1 MIYLGSRYED
11 ADITYVLDG
20 RIGSTRATAFR
31 APVQAETEVRYWYWR
46 QEDRIDILATQYYG
60 EPDLW
65 WRIMDANP
73 EILDPL
79 SIPIGTKIRIP

>member
-20 RIGSTRATAFR
+20 RLGSTRATAFR
-31 APVQAETEVRYWYWR
+31 SPVTQEKEVQYWFWR
-46 QEDRIDILATQYYG
+46 QEDRIDIVATRFYG
-60 EPDLW
+60 DPEQW

-73 EILDPL
+73 EIFDPL
-79 SIPIGTKIRIP
+79 TIPIGTKIRIP

>member
-11 ADITYVLDG
+11 ADIAYVLDG
-20 RIGSTRATAFR
+20 RVGTTRATAFR
-31 APVQAETEVRYWYWR
+31 SPVEVETDVRYWFWR
-46 QEDRIDILATQYYG
+46 EEDRIDVIATRYYG

-65 WRIMDANP
+65 WRIADANP

-79 SIPIGTKIRIP
+79 NIPIGTKIRIP